1 MRLECNQIT
10 LPNGVQIFTEHVPA
24 VSSAALGI
32 WVGTG
37 SREEK
42 VSENGAAHFIEH
54 MMFKGTNQYSA
65 REMAQRMDAI
75 GGQVN
80 AFTTKECTCFYARAL
95 NSHLREAAD
104 LLCGMF
110 FDAKFA
116 EEDVQTERGVILEEI
131 GMYADDPADLVM
143 ERMSAAVYKGSAL
156 ARPILGKKS
165 TLEKMTGSWLK
176 EYKQTHYPPDRVVIA
191 LAGSFD
197 DSFVDDIKDRFSAM
211 EPQTLDKA
219 KVAEYHPALT
229 LKRKATE
236 QNHLLL
242 SFPSLSDTDPRR
254 FSLQL
259 LSSILGGGMSSRLFQ
274 EVRERQGL
282 CYNIYTYGAGYQE
295 TGTFSIYA
303 ALGKET
309 EQQAL
314 SAIRQVI
321 EELTQE
327 GVTEAELKRVRELA
341 KANVLM
347 GLESTTAR
355 MNNMARS
362 ALRKEPVQ
370 SEEEIIAV
378 YDAVT
383 AEELKRLAQETFR
396 WDQCAFSAVGKVDEE
411 ENYRNVIWNR

>member
-1 MRLECNQIT
+1 MLDCNQIT
-10 LPNGVQIFTEHVPA
+10 LPNGVRILTEHVPA

-32 WVGTG
+32 WVNTG

-42 VSENGAAHFIEH
+42 ASENGAAHFIEH
-54 MMFKGTNQYSA
+54 MLFKGTNQYCA

-104 LLCGMF
+104 ILCGMF

-143 ERMSAAVYKGSAL
+143 ERMSAVIYKGSSL
-156 ARPILGKKS
+156 ARPILGKKA
-165 TLEKMTGSWLK
+165 TLEKMSGAWLK
-176 EYKQTHYPPDRVVIA
+176 EYKRTHYLPDQVVVS
-191 LAGSFD
+191 LAGSFE
-197 DSFVDDIKDRFSAM
+197 DSFVEELKDRFSTL
-211 EPQTLDKA
+211 EPGKQARHKPA
-219 KVAEYHPALT
+219 VYHPALT
-229 LKRKATE
+229 LKRKSTE

-242 SFPSLSDTDPRR
+242 AFPSLSDVDPRR
-254 FSLQL
+254 FTMQL

-274 EVRERQGL
+274 EVREQRGL
-282 CYNIYTYGAGYQE
+282 CYNVYTYGSSYQE
-295 TGTFSIYA
+295 IGTFHIYA
-303 ALGKET
+303 ALNKET

-314 SAIRQVI
+314 TAIRETI
-321 EELTQE
+321 ERFVQE
-327 GVTEAELKRVRELA
+327 GVSEAELNRTRELA

-355 MNNMARS
+355 MNHMARS
-362 ALRKEPVQ
+362 ALRQEPVRD
-370 SEEEIIAV
+370 EREIIAA

-383 AEELKRLAQETFR
+383 ADQIRQLAQEIFH
-396 WDQCAFSAVGKVDEE
+396 WDQCSFSAVGKVDAEDV
-411 ENYRNVIWNR
+411 YRSVLA

>member
-1 MRLECNQIT
+1 MLDCNQIT
-10 LPNGVQIFTEHVPA
+10 LPNGVRILTEHVPA

-32 WVGTG
+32 WVNTG

-42 VSENGAAHFIEH
+42 ASENGAAHFIEH
-54 MMFKGTNQYSA
+54 MLFKGTSQYCA

-104 LLCGMF
+104 ILCGMF

-143 ERMSAAVYKGSAL
+143 ERMSAVIYKGSAL

-165 TLEKMTGSWLK
+165 TLEKMSGTWLR
-176 EYKQTHYPPDRVVIA
+176 EYKRTHYLPDRVVVS
-191 LAGSFD
+191 LAGSFE
-197 DSFVDDIKDRFSAM
+197 DSFVEELKERFSGM
-211 EPQTLDKA
+211 EPGQLGKSKA
-219 KVAEYHPALT
+219 VVYHPALT

-242 SFPSLSDTDPRR
+242 AFPSISDVDPRR
-254 FSLQL
+254 FAMQL

-282 CYNIYTYGAGYQE
+282 CYNIYTYGAGYQ
-295 TGTFSIYA
+295 
-303 ALGKET
+303 
-309 EQQAL
+309 
-314 SAIRQVI
+314 
-321 EELTQE
+321 
-327 GVTEAELKRVRELA
+327 
-341 KANVLM
+341 
-347 GLESTTAR
+347 
-355 MNNMARS
+355 
-362 ALRKEPVQ
+362 
-370 SEEEIIAV
+370 
-378 YDAVT
+378 
-383 AEELKRLAQETFR
+383 
-396 WDQCAFSAVGKVDEE
+396 
-411 ENYRNVIWNR
+411 

>member
-1 MRLECNQIT
+1 MLECNQIT
-10 LPNGVQIFTEHVPA
+10 LPNGVRILTEHVPA

-37 SREEK
+37 SRDEK
-42 VSENGAAHFIEH
+42 ANENGAAHFIEH
-54 MMFKGTNQYSA
+54 MLFKGTNQYSA
-65 REMAQRMDAI
+65 REMAQRMDVI

-95 NSHLREAAD
+95 NSHLGEAAD
-104 LLCGMF
+104 ILCGMF

-143 ERMSAAVYKGSAL
+143 ERMAAVIYKRSSL
-156 ARPILGKKS
+156 ARPILGKKA
-165 TLEKMTGSWLK
+165 TLEKMSGEWLK
-176 EYKQTHYPPDRVVIA
+176 EYKRTHYPPDRVVIA
-191 LAGSFD
+191 LAGSFEE
-197 DSFVDDIKDRFSAM
+197 SFVEELKERFSVM
-211 EPQTLDKA
+211 EPGTLEKSKA
-219 KVAEYHPALT
+219 AVYHPALT

-242 SFPSLSDTDPRR
+242 SFPSLPDVDPRR

-274 EVRERQGL
+274 EVREHQGL
-282 CYNIYTYGAGYQE
+282 CYNIYSYGAGYQDI
-295 TGTFSIYA
+295 GAFSIYA

-309 EQQAL
+309 EQQTL
-314 SAIRQVI
+314 TAIRQVVDRF
-321 EELTQE
+321 TQE
-327 GVTEAELKRVRELA
+327 GAAETELNRVRELA

-355 MNNMARS
+355 MNNMARA
-362 ALRKEPVQ
+362 ALRQEPVR
-370 SEEEIIAV
+370 SEEEIIAA

-383 AEELKRLAQETFR
+383 IEELKALAQETFQ
-396 WDQCAFSAVGKVDEE
+396 WDQCSFSAVGKVDTEE
-411 ENYRNVIWNR
+411 VYRSVIWNQ

>member
-1 MRLECNQIT
+1 MLDCNQIT
-10 LPNGVQIFTEHVPA
+10 LPNGVRILTEHVPA

-32 WVGTG
+32 WVNTG

-42 VSENGAAHFIEH
+42 ASENGAAHFIEH
-54 MMFKGTNQYSA
+54 MLFKGTSQYCA

-104 LLCGMF
+104 ILCGMF

-143 ERMSAAVYKGSAL
+143 ERMSAVIYKGSAL

-165 TLEKMTGSWLK
+165 TLEKMSGTWLR
-176 EYKQTHYPPDRVVIA
+176 EYKRTHYLPDRVVVS
-191 LAGSFD
+191 LAGSFE
-197 DSFVDDIKDRFSAM
+197 DSFVEELKERFSGM
-211 EPQTLDKA
+211 EPGQLGKSKA
-219 KVAEYHPALT
+219 VVYHHALT
-229 LKRKATE
+229 LKLKATE

-242 SFPSLSDTDPRR
+242 AFPSISDVDPRR
-254 FSLQL
+254 FAMQL

-295 TGTFSIYA
+295 IGTFHIYA

-314 SAIRQVI
+314 AAIRQAV
-321 EELTQE
+321 ERFAEE
-327 GVTEAELKRVRELA
+327 GVSQAELDRVRELA

-355 MNNMARS
+355 MNHMARS
-362 ALRKEPVQ
+362 ALRQEPVRN
-370 SEEEIIAV
+370 EEEIIAA
-378 YDAVT
+378 YDSVT
-383 AEELKRLAQETFR
+383 AEQIRELAQETFQ
-396 WDQCAFSAVGKVDEE
+396 WDQCSFSAVGKVDAEE
-411 ENYRNVIWNR
+411 AYRSVLG

>member
-1 MRLECNQIT
+1 MKIACNTVT
-10 LPNGVQIFTEHVPA
+10 LPNGVRFFTEHVPA

-42 VSENGAAHFIEH
+42 ASENGAAHFIEH
-54 MMFKGTNQYSA
+54 MLFKGTNTHTA

-75 GGQVN
+75 GGQIN
-80 AFTTKECTCFYARAL
+80 AFTTKECTCFYGRAL
-95 NSHLREAAD
+95 NTHLREAAD
-104 LLCGMF
+104 ILCSMF

-143 ERMSAAVYKGSAL
+143 ERMSAVVYKGSSL

-165 TLEKMTGSWLK
+165 TLEKMTGQWLK
-176 EYKQTHYPPDRVVIA
+176 EYKRTHYTTDRVVVS
-191 LAGSFD
+191 LAGSFE
-197 DSFVDDIKDRFSAM
+197 DSFVEELMERFAVM
-211 EPQTLDKA
+211 EPGHLKPDKA
-219 KVAEYHPALT
+219 AVYHPALT

-242 SFPSLSDTDPRR
+242 TFPSMSDVDPRR
-254 FSLQL
+254 FTLQL

-282 CYNIYTYGAGYQE
+282 CYNVYTYGSSYQE

-303 ALGKET
+303 ALNKET
-309 EQQAL
+309 EPQAL
-314 SAIRQVI
+314 SAIRQTVDRF
-321 EELTQE
+321 TQE
-327 GVTEAELKRVRELA
+327 GVTEQELHRVRELA

-355 MNNMARS
+355 MNSMARS
-362 ALRKEPVQ
+362 ALRGEAVRT
-370 SEEEIIAV
+370 EEEIIAA

-383 AEELKRLAQETFR
+383 AEEIRALAQEIFH
-396 WDQCAFSAVGKVDEE
+396 WEQCAFSAVGKVDTEE
-411 ENYRNVIWNR
+411 HYRQIIGMP

>member
-1 MRLECNQIT
+1 MRLDCRTTT
-10 LPNGVQIFTEHVPA
+10 LPNGVRFYTEHVPA

-42 VSENGAAHFIEH
+42 ASENGAAHFIEH
-54 MMFKGTNQYSA
+54 MLFKGTSTHTA

-75 GGQVN
+75 GGQMN
-80 AFTTKECTCFYARAL
+80 AFTTKECTCFYGRAL
-95 NSHLREAAD
+95 NTHLREAAD
-104 LLCGMF
+104 ILCSMF

-143 ERMSAAVYKGSAL
+143 ERMSAAIYKGSSL

-165 TLEKMTGSWLK
+165 TLEKMTGQWLK
-176 EYKQTHYPPDRVVIA
+176 EYKQSHYTPDRVVVS
-191 LAGSFD
+191 LAGSFED
-197 DSFVDDIKDRFSAM
+197 AFVEELMERFAAM
-211 EPQTLDKA
+211 EQGHLKPSKPA
-219 KVAEYHPALT
+219 VYHPAMT

-242 SFPSLSDTDPRR
+242 TFPSISDTDPRR
-254 FSLQL
+254 FPMQL

-274 EVRERQGL
+274 QVREKNGL
-282 CYNIYTYGAGYQE
+282 CYTVYSYGTSYEDVGL
-295 TGTFSIYA
+295 FSIYT
-303 ALGKET
+303 ALGRAQEPKAIACIRNVLT
-309 EQQAL
+309 EFLQNGPTA
-314 SAIRQVI
+314 
-321 EELTQE
+321 EELD
-327 GVTEAELKRVRELA
+327 LVREQS

-355 MNNMARS
+355 MSHLARCL
-362 ALRKEPVQ
+362 LREGTFLTPDN
-370 SEEEIIAV
+370 IIDA

-383 AEELKRLAQETFR
+383 REQVLQLARETF
-396 WDQCAFSAVGKVDEE
+396 DFDHVSFSAVGRVADTETYQKLLAGK
-411 ENYRNVIWNR
+411 

>member
-1 MRLECNQIT
+1 MLDCNQIT
-10 LPNGVQIFTEHVPA
+10 LPNGVRILTEHVPA

-42 VSENGAAHFIEH
+42 ASENGAAHFIEH
-54 MMFKGTNQYSA
+54 MLFKGTNQYCA

-104 LLCGMF
+104 ILCGMF

-143 ERMSAAVYKGSAL
+143 ERMSAVIYKGSAL
-156 ARPILGKKS
+156 GRPILGKRA
-165 TLEKMTGSWLK
+165 TLEKMSGQWLK
-176 EYKQTHYPPDRVVIA
+176 EYKRTHYSPDRVVVA
-191 LAGSFD
+191 LAGSFE
-197 DSFVDDIKDRFSAM
+197 DSFVEELKDRFSAM
-211 EPQTLDKA
+211 EPGSLEKSKA
-219 KVAEYHPALT
+219 VTYHPALT

-242 SFPSLSDTDPRR
+242 AFPSISDVDPRR
-254 FSLQL
+254 FAMQL

-274 EVRERQGL
+274 EVREQRGL
-282 CYNIYTYGAGYQE
+282 CYNIYTYGSGYQE
-295 TGTFSIYA
+295 VGTFHIYA

-314 SAIRQVI
+314 AAIRETV
-321 EELTQE
+321 ERFTQE
-327 GVTEAELKRVRELA
+327 GVSQAELDRVRELA

-355 MNNMARS
+355 MNNMARA
-362 ALRKEPVQ
+362 ALRQEPVRG
-370 SEEEIIAV
+370 EEEIIAA
-378 YDAVT
+378 YDMVT
-383 AEELKRLAQETFR
+383 ADQLRELAQETFL
-396 WDQCAFSAVGKVDEE
+396 WDQCAFSAVGKVDTEE
-411 ENYRNVIWNR
+411 IYRGVLA